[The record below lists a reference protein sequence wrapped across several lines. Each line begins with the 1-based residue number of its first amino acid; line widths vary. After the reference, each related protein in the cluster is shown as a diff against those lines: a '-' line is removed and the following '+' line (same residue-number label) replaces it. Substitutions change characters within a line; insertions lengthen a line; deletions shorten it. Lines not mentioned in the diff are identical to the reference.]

1 MQEKLQEV
9 NHMIN
14 MEFLMTV
21 IVACF
26 ATVGLEEYLKN
37 FFKPKNK
44 IWYAVLMLPLSAVCY
59 ASLLLLPVA
68 VIGSILTVGGVQL
81 CYQTFVQSFKAI
93 IDNITNKINSKD
105 LYVEGFDET

>member
-1 MQEKLQEV
+1 
-9 NHMIN
+9 MIN
-14 MEFLMTV
+14 IEFLMTV

-26 ATVGLEEYLKN
+26 ATVGLEEYIKN

-59 ASLLLLPVA
+59 ASLSLLPIE

-81 CYQTFVQSFKAI
+81 CYQTIVQGSKAI
-93 IDNITNKINSKD
+93 VESITDKIKSKD
-105 LYVEGFDET
+105 LSRGGFNETCGVY

>member
-1 MQEKLQEV
+1 
-9 NHMIN
+9 MIN
-14 MEFLMTV
+14 VEFLMTV

-37 FFKPKNK
+37 FFRPKNK

-59 ASLLLLPVA
+59 ASLSLLPVA

-81 CYQTFVQSFKAI
+81 CYQTFVQGFKAI
-93 IDNITNKINSKD
+93 IDNITNKIQLSD
-105 LYVEGFDET
+105 LSVGGCDET

>member
-1 MQEKLQEV
+1 
-9 NHMIN
+9 MIN
-14 MEFLMTV
+14 VEFLMTV

-37 FFKPKNK
+37 FFRPKNK

-59 ASLLLLPVA
+59 ASLSLLPVA

-81 CYQTFVQSFKAI
+81 CYQTFVQGFKAI
-93 IDNITNKINSKD
+93 IDNITNKIQFKD
-105 LYVEGFDET
+105 LSVGGCDET